1 MENINIIKKKLK
13 TKFINL
19 YDKDNLDKIKK
30 LYFSAFPENE
40 LLNFEDLIHSRVF
53 KGNKIIAFY
62 DDKTFVG
69 FAVIITKFHICNILY
84 IAIEKELRGKGYGT
98 QALKNIIKYCQKN
111 RIVVD
116 VEDPDKNEFK
126 KEERLKRIN
135 FYLKAGFKLTNIKY
149 NWNGEDYIILVING
163 DITEDEFWNFWKNR

>member
-1 MENINIIKKKLK
+1 M
-13 TKFINL
+13 
-19 YDKDNLDKIKK
+19 
-30 LYFSAFPENE
+30 
-40 LLNFEDLIHSRVF
+40 
-53 KGNKIIAFY
+53 
-62 DDKTFVG
+62 
-69 FAVIITKFHICNILY
+69 
-84 IAIEKELRGKGYGT
+84 
-98 QALKNIIKYCQKN
+98 
-111 RIVVD
+111 VD